1 MAERRY
7 ELGLFKF
14 RPKSIAEEAYSSDL
28 GRIHTAWAGYGLGL
42 GFHYF

>member
-14 RPKSIAEEAYSSDL
+14 RPKSIVEEAYSSDL
-28 GRIHTAWAGYGLGL
+28 GRIHIVYWVFTIFNIFKLL
-42 GFHYF
+42 